1 MAVSDMCANVK
12 VTPFE
17 KSNGNRL
24 LTVYSRLEHLPCK
37 CERCLAE
44 SCTRNDILSSR

>member
-17 KSNGNRL
+17 MSNGNRL
-24 LTVYSRLEHLPCK
+24 LMVYSRLGRLPCK
-37 CERCLAE
+37 CKRRPAE
-44 SCTRNDILSSR
+44 SCTHNDNLSSR